1 MIRLIEE
8 LSMNAWPALQ
18 VDLYDGWVLRFADG
32 YTRRANS
39 VNPLYAS
46 RQDVEGKI
54 RYCEHLYRS
63 KGLSVIFKMTPES
76 QPQGLDDLL
85 AQKGY
90 VIDAP
95 TSVQTLELDEV
106 EAPAHIARLE
116 TELTEA
122 WLSDQC
128 RLSKTDERKRQ
139 IAGRMLRSIVPAT
152 CYASINEGERVVA
165 CGLGVL
171 EGEFLGL
178 FDIVTDAEY
187 RGRGY
192 GKQMMLNLLSWGMR
206 NGARIAHLGV
216 MLNNSPALRLYETLG
231 FREVYQY
238 WYRVLVPNVARY

>member
-1 MIRLIEE
+1 MQGVIRMIEE

-18 VDLYDGWVLRFADG
+18 VVLYDGWVLRFADG

-46 RQDVEGKI
+46 SRDVEEKI
-54 RYCEHLYRS
+54 WYCERLYRS
-63 KGLSVIFKMTPES
+63 KGLSVTFKMTPES
-76 QPQGLDDLL
+76 LPHGLDDVLG
-85 AQKGY
+85 QKGY
-90 VIDAP
+90 VVDAK
-95 TSVQTLELDEV
+95 TSVQTLDLGDV
-106 EAPAHIARLE
+106 EAPTCTASLE
-116 TELTEA
+116 TTLSEA

-139 IAGRMLRSIVPAT
+139 IAGQMLRNIAPAT

-165 CGLGVL
+165 CGMGVL

-187 RGRGY
+187 RGCGY
-192 GKQMMLNLLSWGMR
+192 GKQVMLNLLSWGKHS
-206 NGARIAHLGV
+206 GAGTAHLGV
-216 MLNNSPALRLYETLG
+216 MLNNPSALHLYQKLG

-238 WYRVLVPNVARY
+238 WYRVLVRD